1 MPSFPP
7 PAITF
12 VLTSHIFRTF
22 LARSRYFSTFSS
34 PFFSQLSILWNCL
47 DYNFTALVFLVN
59 YHKIRSSGPNFMVCS
74 NTEVPQKFEV
84 VIFKHVFQDMVIP
97 PFISL
102 KPTLSC
108 HIPMDCPTHCVIV
121 SNMHLQYD
129 WLSLYSACT
138 FHTWDHP
145 ATSRFLL
152 SPIFFFFNLKTGIL
166 KKVLL
171 LCVHGDLLGVG
182 KNVFSMISN

>member
-7 PAITF
+7 PGITF
-12 VLTSHIFRTF
+12 VVTSHIFRTF

-34 PFFSQLSILWNCL
+34 PFFSHLSILWNCL

-74 NTEVPQKFEV
+74 NIEVPQKFEV

-102 KPTLSC
+102 KPTYPNGLPYPLCDSFGHALTIRLIVLILC
-108 HIPMDCPTHCVIV
+108 LHILHFGSPCDQSIF
-121 SNMHLQYD
+121 
-129 WLSLYSACT
+129 T
-138 FHTWDHP
+138 FT
-145 ATSRFLL
+145 
-152 SPIFFFFNLKTGIL
+152 
-166 KKVLL
+166 
-171 LCVHGDLLGVG
+171 
-182 KNVFSMISN
+182 